1 MSEERTEQAT
11 PRRREEARKRGE
23 APRSVELAGAGAM
36 IGAIVGL
43 RLGWGGMVADAI
55 STLIQSMRECPRWQP
70 TLAAAVAVY
79 QSTLVQAARMVA
91 PPALGACVAALV
103 VSLAQS
109 SFVISAHP
117 LGLKWA
123 RLSLGQGLV
132 RMVSRQSV
140 FAMLRSVLRLVLVGL
155 VAFLFLRGRAA
166 ALVML
171 AAAPIPSA
179 AAALG
184 SLIFGLLVRI
194 AGVLLLCAAADYL
207 YQRHEHER
215 RLRMTRHEQREEHK
229 QTEGDPLVRS
239 RIRERQRAMARQ
251 RMIDAVKRATVVI
264 TNPVEIAVALRYDA
278 EKTPAPIV
286 VAKGRLLMA
295 ERIRDE
301 ATRHSVPVTPSPD
314 LARALYRS
322 VPIGRQI
329 PPELYQAVAEILAFV
344 YRLTAQAGRLR
355 SQE

>member
-1 MSEERTEQAT
+1 
-11 PRRREEARKRGE
+11 
-23 APRSVELAGAGAM
+23 
-36 IGAIVGL
+36 
-43 RLGWGGMVADAI
+43 
-55 STLIQSMRECPRWQP
+55 
-70 TLAAAVAVY
+70 
-79 QSTLVQAARMVA
+79 
-91 PPALGACVAALV
+91 